1 MKTKKKKKS
10 KLRKAFRYFFITI
23 ISLGLIGSVA
33 FGGIVLAMIKTTPS
47 LDLNSILTL
56 DEPTV
61 LYDSKG
67 QLMDEAPTLLKRES
81 VSIKEIPDNL
91 KYAFISIEDE
101 RFESHNGIDFRRI
114 AGAVVT
120 DIKRII
126 SNEEGLHGA
135 STITQQLIKNTVL
148 TNEVSIKRKVQE
160 MYLAIQLED
169 ALDKDEILEAYL
181 NTINLGGN
189 VHGVKKAAEQYF
201 NKTNLKDLTLIEC
214 AYMAGVTQHP
224 YKYSVFINY
233 AKEHPSEYIG
243 RTKTV
248 IAKMHENGHIDE
260 ATYTQAI
267 KDLEAG
273 KLQASFKAPK
283 SVQVANKLNYEW
295 FSRPAMDAV
304 KKDLMTSYHYTSEEV
319 EKLFMYGGLKI
330 YTTMDTALQNSA
342 QKIINDKKY
351 FGSTQKGDIN
361 DQKKVVQPQASAVI
375 MDYHTGEVKV
385 IIGGRGEQPANSFNR
400 AASDKFIRPTGSTIK
415 PLTVYSPAID
425 LKQATAG
432 TVIEDSPLSP
442 EIGKQWPTN
451 GKPYDPTNYDTK
463 GYRGYVTLRE
473 ALTRSINLV
482 AIKLE
487 YQIGIK
493 TGLSYAEKYGIHF
506 NDVDKTSLSAL
517 SLGQFEGSNPLHM
530 AAAFGTF
537 GNSGVYTSPIL
548 YTKVVDKTGK
558 IILENKPATR
568 KVLSPQSSFIMYDLL
583 KGPTYDPAG
592 TAGRARIGS
601 MPIAGKTG
609 TSSNWKD
616 FWFCGLTPY
625 YSGSVWI
632 GNDKKESLS
641 KTGISSGTSAE
652 ILGDIMEVAHK
663 NLPVKDVPVPNGV
676 VKATV
681 CKDSGKQPTDLCAKD
696 PRGSRV
702 VTDYF
707 IEGTVPTS
715 MCDIHVEAEINKGNK
730 KLATANTPANLL
742 EKRVFIRR
750 DYTPTKELMDNQW
763 VLPKE
768 YDNTA
773 PVQTPPKDIDP
784 DNPDDSTGAPVD
796 TVDEQH
802 NDPDETGAEES
813 NDQNQATTTEEQNTN

>member
-1 MKTKKKKKS
+1 MKKKKKNKS
-10 KLRKAFRYFFITI
+10 KLGKVFKYLIITF
-23 ISLGLIGSVA
+23 ISLGLIASVA
-33 FGGIVLAMIKTTPS
+33 FAGIVLAMIKTTPA

-81 VSIKEIPDNL
+81 VSMKEIPNNL

-114 AGAVVT
+114 VGAVVT

-126 SNEEGLHGA
+126 ANEEGLHGA

-160 MYLAIQLED
+160 MYLAIQLEE
-169 ALDKDEILEAYL
+169 ALGKDEILEAYM

-201 NKTNLKDLTLIEC
+201 NKTNLMDLTLIEC
-214 AYMAGVTQHP
+214 AYLAGVTQHP

-233 AKEHPSEYIG
+233 AKEHPIEYTN

-248 IAKMHENGHIDE
+248 VAKMYENGHIDE
-260 ATYTQAI
+260 TTYTQAI
-267 KDLEAG
+267 KDLDEG
-273 KLQASFKAPK
+273 KLQAAFQAPK

-295 FSRPAMDAV
+295 FSRPAMEAV
-304 KKDLMTSYHYTSEEV
+304 KKDLITSYHYSSEEV

-330 YTTMDTALQNSA
+330 YTTMDKDLQEAS
-342 QKIINDKKY
+342 QKIIDDKKY
-351 FGSTQKGDIN
+351 FGSAQKGDIT
-361 DQKKVVQPQASAVI
+361 DQKKVVQPQASAVV
-375 MDYHTGEVKV
+375 MDYRTGEVKV
-385 IIGGRGEQPANSFNR
+385 IIGGRGNQPPNSFNR
-400 AASDKFIRPTGSTIK
+400 AASTRFIRPTGSTLK
-415 PLTVYSPAID
+415 PLTVYAPAID
-425 LKQATAG
+425 TKQASAS
-432 TVIEDSPLSP
+432 TVVEDSPLSP
-442 EIGKQWPTN
+442 EIGKLWPSN

-463 GYRGYVTLRE
+463 GFRGYVTLRE

-493 TGLSYAEKYGIHF
+493 TGLSYAEKFGINF

-517 SLGQFEGSNPLHM
+517 SLGQFEGSNPLQM

-558 IILENKPATR
+558 VLLENKPATR

-583 KGPTYDPAG
+583 KGPVYNSAG

-632 GNDKKESLS
+632 GNDKKESLN

-663 NLPVKDVPVPNGV
+663 NLPVKDLTPPTGL
-676 VKATV
+676 VKASV
-681 CKDSGKQPTDLCAKD
+681 CMDSGKQPTDLCLRD
-696 PRGSRV
+696 PRGSRI

-715 MCDIHVEAEINKGNK
+715 MCNVHIEASINKENK
-730 KLATANTPANLL
+730 KLATASTPAHLV
-742 EKRVFIRR
+742 ESKVFIRR
-750 DYTPTKELMDNQW
+750 DYIPSKELMDQQW
-763 VLPKE
+763 VLPRE
-768 YDNTA
+768 FDNSPAIVIPAPGTNTGSPNTSVDTEIRPEDNTES
-773 PVQTPPKDIDP
+773 
-784 DNPDDSTGAPVD
+784 DSEEA
-796 TVDEQH
+796 
-802 NDPDETGAEES
+802 GAEEE
-813 NDQNQATTTEEQNTN
+813 N